1 MEILLDKIK
10 IKDMYI
16 FHERLSLDIH
26 CLTNYIKNIKKQKH
40 KRKIVSWL
48 AMYVF

>member
-1 MEILLDKIK
+1 MLEARRCYDRFLSAK
-10 IKDMYI
+10 IKDKRYV

-40 KRKIVSWL
+40 K
-48 AMYVF
+48 